1 MSARWIET
9 PEGPEETKRRLM
21 GEPVAPA
28 TNGTAKGWV
37 GKIIVAVAGVLCAG
51 ALAGLITWGSL
62 GATVAQHEQ
71 HVRTSEPKIE
81 ALMVRTSVNE
91 AHWQDVA
98 KTLDRIEK
106 KLDRPTGRG
115 SH

>member
-1 MSARWIET
+1 M
-9 PEGPEETKRRLM
+9 PE
-21 GEPVAPA
+21 
-28 TNGTAKGWV
+28 TNGNSRAQAWVAKV
-37 GKIIVAVAGVLCAG
+37 VVAVAGVLCAG

-62 GATVAQHEQ
+62 GATVEQHEQ
-71 HVRTSEPKIE
+71 HVKTSEPKIE

-115 SH
+115 GHQ